1 MVELPDAERTSPV
14 LELKD
19 ALARAREL
27 VGRARVDL
35 SDRGAALAVAEELD
49 RALANVGASHRSGAF
64 VTPMPG
70 ALEQA
75 REARADAEASQRRL
89 EFLFAATST
98 LLESPL
104 DAIARL
110 EKLTTL
116 VVPDLAD
123 WCLCDLV
130 VGDGTAVRRIAVRH
144 WNPEKHEQAL
154 SFRRDY
160 ALDPAARFGIARALS
175 SGSVEVG
182 FDGPPRDRAAETPEE
197 RSFVALVEA
206 IAGTSYMIVPLVAQ
220 GRVLA
225 ALTFFFSESNRRY
238 GPADLGRAEDLA
250 KRAALA
256 VDNATLFGRLEH
268 AVRAR
273 DELVGVVSHDLRNP
287 LSSIQMS
294 AAILDQDLADP
305 AARSR
310 LAIILRNVAR
320 MERLV
325 RDLLDL
331 TTLEAGRLSLDLESL
346 RVSDALA
353 EALELVGTIAAG
365 KTIAVTAAPSEEDL
379 TVRADRDRLMQVFSN
394 LLGNATKFTRQG
406 GAITIAAER
415 QAGACRFTVTDT
427 GPGIAPDL
435 LAHVFD
441 RFRQGRDL
449 QREGAGLGLA
459 IAKGIVEAHGGAI
472 GVESVVGAGA
482 TFTFT
487 IPLA

>member
-1 MVELPDAERTSPV
+1 MANLPDTRAP
-14 LELKD
+14 ELKD
-19 ALARAREL
+19 ALAKAREL
-27 VGRARVDL
+27 LSGARIDL
-35 SDRGAALAVAEELD
+35 ADRGTALAVVEEID
-49 RALANVGASHRSGAF
+49 RALLAVGAPRRTGAV
-64 VTPMPG
+64 VTPLPN

-104 DAIARL
+104 DAVARL
-110 EKLTTL
+110 EKLTSL

-130 VGDGTAVRRIAVRH
+130 LADGISARRIAVRT
-144 WNPEKHEQAL
+144 WNPDKHQEAQAL
-154 SFRRDY
+154 GREY
-160 ALDPAARFGIARALS
+160 ALDSAARFGIARALTA
-175 SGSVEVG
+175 GSVEVG
-182 FDGPPRDRAAETPEE
+182 LEGLPPARTAETPEE
-197 RSFVALVEA
+197 LAFQALLTQIRA
-206 IAGTSYMIVPLVAQ
+206 TSYMIVPLVAQ

-225 ALTFFFSESNRRY
+225 ALTFVFAESNRRY
-238 GPADLGRAEDLA
+238 GAADVALAEDLA

-273 DELVGVVSHDLRNP
+273 DEMVGVVSHDLRNP

-294 AAILDQDLADP
+294 ATLLDQDLADQP
-305 AARSR
+305 GRAKI
-310 LAIILRNVAR
+310 AIILRSVAR

-331 TTLEAGRLSLDLESL
+331 TTLEAGSLSLDLTRLSVADALTEAVELVASL
-346 RVSDALA
+346 AAAKRVSVSASALA
-353 EALELVGTIAAG
+353 D
-365 KTIAVTAAPSEEDL
+365 DL
-379 TVRADRDRLMQVFSN
+379 TLLADRDRLMQVFSN
-394 LLGNATKFTRQG
+394 LLGNATKFTPSG
-406 GAITIAAER
+406 GAITLSASAR
-415 QAGACRFTVTDT
+415 PGACYFQVSDT

-435 LAHVFD
+435 LAFVFD

-459 IAKGIVEAHGGAI
+459 IAKGIVEAHGGTI
-472 GVESVVGAGA
+472 SVESVPGAGA
-482 TFTFT
+482 TFAFT
-487 IPLA
+487 IPLAG